1 MRVIEKWEKY
11 LCHYWGSNSRYNSI
25 AASIYAHVSPSR
37 SCCTIFQYL
46 SKKIFGFKNLNNWM
60 NVSWPCLLP
69 ELYFVFTVY
78 QCLAPQRIVLLT
90 SLFSYLVH
98 EALIM
103 HLWTVLQNRKY
114 SFRPKHLSKFSEIFF
129 LLYCFPQLRHCS
141 EIVIQLV
148 FSYCVNIQVFHMFN
162 CTFVCHVLRCA
173 CMHRLYLYVTCGYMY
188 ILSVCICVT
197 VYGSSVFRCM
207 CLCQLYTHVICVCGV
222 FRWTCH
228 MCV

>member
-1 MRVIEKWEKY
+1 
-11 LCHYWGSNSRYNSI
+11 
-25 AASIYAHVSPSR
+25 
-37 SCCTIFQYL
+37 
-46 SKKIFGFKNLNNWM
+46 M

-78 QCLAPQRIVLLT
+78 QCLAPQKIVLLT
-90 SLFSYLVH
+90 SLFSYLEH

-148 FSYCVNIQVFHMFN
+148 IFPL
-162 CTFVCHVLRCA
+162 TVLIYKCFT
-173 CMHRLYLYVTCGYMY
+173 CLTVHLYVTSFGVRACIVYTCMSPVVIY
-188 ILSVCICVT
+188 ILSICICVT